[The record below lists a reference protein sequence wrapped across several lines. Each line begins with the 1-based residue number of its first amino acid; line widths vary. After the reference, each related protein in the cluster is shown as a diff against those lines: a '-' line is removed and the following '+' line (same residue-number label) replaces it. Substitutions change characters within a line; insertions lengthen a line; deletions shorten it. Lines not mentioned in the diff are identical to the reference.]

1 MTLEELA
8 AKYDGAAVS
17 EERVNATFRS
27 MGKFGQIFVHTFSF
41 ETDNA
46 AISAEVCIKHGKMV
60 GFTPEKTPRQDEW
73 GFDAGEDFAEELT
86 PEDLDRLD
94 RYLGSVLADK

>member
-8 AKYDGAAVS
+8 AKYDGAHVS
-17 EERVNATFRS
+17 EDRVNTIFRP
-27 MGKFGQIFVHTFSF
+27 MGKFGQIFVHLFSF
-41 ETDNA
+41 DTDNA
-46 AISAEVCIKHGKMV
+46 TVSVEVCIKHGKMV

-73 GFDAGEDFAEELT
+73 GFDAGEDFTAELT

-94 RYLGSVLADK
+94 RYLGSVLA